1 MNMKAGNEKPI
12 SGDSQRSSLQIYDS
26 CYFVVSLTSDVE
38 ALIIKAVQKFFDKNV
53 VKDVFRWDISTDLTK
68 VFITPEFRDDEQFFP
83 QIIVS
88 NVLASERSV
97 SFGQKLGEFDHDDKH
112 YIRFGGEISFDVIL
126 SVIGS
131 DPMTRNELGD
141 MLFLGMMYPLRRY
154 LEQQRL
160 IVETNSLRMLN
171 RGTAQLT
178 NEKLVHTLDISFRCF
193 VEWKQDFLYDSY
205 TLEKIKHIPE
215 DPETGI

>member
-1 MNMKAGNEKPI
+1 MKAGDEKPI

-26 CYFVVSLTSDVE
+26 CYFVASLTSDVE
-38 ALIIKAVQKFFDKNV
+38 GIVIKAIQKFFDKNV
-53 VKDVFRWDISTDLTK
+53 VKDLFKWDISTDLTK
-68 VFITPEFRDDEQFFP
+68 VFITAEFRDDEQFFP

-88 NVLASERSV
+88 NVLATERVV
-97 SFGQKLGEFDHDDKH
+97 SFGQKLAEFDHDDKH
-112 YIRFGGEISFDVIL
+112 YIRFGGQIGFDVII
-126 SVIGS
+126 SVVGS
-131 DPMTRNELGD
+131 DPATRNELGD

-160 IVETNSLRMLN
+160 IIETNSLRMMN

-178 NEKLVHTLDISFRCF
+178 NEKLVHTLDISFKCF

-205 TLEKIKHIPE
+205 TLETVRHEPV
-215 DPETGI
+215 DPGTEI